1 VSTLFVIMGVT
12 LAGIGL
18 VPLNVSIVAHNVFS
32 GGTTL
37 VFGVLLIA
45 APVLMRGLPWQ
56 FFLVT
61 FVFLLALV
69 GAALLHF
76 GINYFNLTAFE
87 LVAFVILF
95 GWIAVF
101 VRFLAAVLRARRP
114 AER

>member
-1 VSTLFVIMGVT
+1 
-12 LAGIGL
+12 
-18 VPLNVSIVAHNVFS
+18 
-32 GGTTL
+32 
-37 VFGVLLIA
+37 VLLIA
-45 APVLMRGLPWQ
+45 APLILRGLPWQ

-76 GINYFNLTAFE
+76 QVNYFNLTAFE

-101 VRFLAAVLRARRP
+101 VRFLAAVLRSRP
-114 AER
+114 TVER